1 MSQRKFHLHNGQK
14 GAALAVRIT
23 PRASKNEIS
32 EILSDGTVKIRLTAP
47 PVEGKAN
54 LALVD
59 FLSDVLGVPPS
70 RIEIVAGATG
80 RDKLI
85 SVLDMDADSLH
96 QRILQHLA

>member
-54 LALVD
+54 LALVN